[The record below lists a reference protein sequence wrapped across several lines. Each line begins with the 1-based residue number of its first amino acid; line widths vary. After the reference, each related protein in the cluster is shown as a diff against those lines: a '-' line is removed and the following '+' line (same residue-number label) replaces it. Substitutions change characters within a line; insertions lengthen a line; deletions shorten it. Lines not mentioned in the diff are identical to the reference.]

1 MSSIKDHALRY
12 HLANELHARP
22 FPTLVAPCRAAY
34 FAIKKPQNAAAR
46 DRGLDRQHLIALLDR
61 HGVAH
66 PQPEATHYFGKIG
79 RYSLKWE
86 SHTEFVTYTIFADGV
101 ADVPFDASTF
111 SMFPEDWLAD
121 APGERITSALI
132 RVEVA
137 EDDAVISDKLEKWF
151 VPESMAISRVLD
163 DSAIMAGDFRID
175 SGGHMRFALFA
186 RPGMGAR
193 RIGRVVQR
201 ICEIETY
208 KTMSMLGL
216 SRARSLGS
224 RIGAIDAELTRI
236 VSDMSGPG
244 VRSEDALTALLDV
257 SAELESIV
265 AQSAF
270 RFSATSAY
278 EALVNQRIE
287 VLREERFEGRQTFS
301 EFMMRRFDPA
311 MRTVKAVEGQLKAM
325 AERAERAA
333 NLLRTSVDVERS
345 AQNQKVLASMDRRA
359 DLQLRLQKTVEGFSV
374 AAISYYAVNLLS
386 YLTFPIFESFGFGKT
401 WTLALLT
408 PVVLVTVW
416 LLVRRIKRN
425 EE

>member
-34 FAIKKPQNAAAR
+34 LAIKKPQNAAAR
-46 DRGLDRQHLIALLDR
+46 DRALDRQHLIALLDR
-61 HGVAH
+61 FGVAH
-66 PQPEATHYFGKIG
+66 PQPGATHYFGEIG
-79 RYSLKWE
+79 RHSLKWE

-101 ADVPFDASTF
+101 ADVPFEASTF
-111 SMFPEDWLAD
+111 SMFPEDWLAE

-137 EDDAVISDKLEKWF
+137 KDDADIPEKFETWF

-163 DSAIMAGDFRID
+163 DTAIMAGDFRID
-175 SGGHMRFALFA
+175 SAGHMRFALFA
-186 RPGMGAR
+186 RPDMGAR

-236 VSDMSGPG
+236 VSDMSRSG

-270 RFSATSAY
+270 RFSATAAY

-287 VLREERFEGRQTFS
+287 VLREERFDGRQTFS

-345 AQNQKVLASMDRRA
+345 AQNQELLESMDRRA
-359 DLQLRLQKTVEGFSV
+359 ALQLRLQKTVEGFSV

-386 YLTFPIFESFGFGKT
+386 YLTLPFFESIGFGKM

-408 PVVLVTVW
+408 PVVLVAVW
-416 LLVRRIKRN
+416 LAVRRIKRTM
-425 EE
+425 E